1 MINFKKFNFKNFI
14 RLDLR
19 WKLKRIGKH
28 LGLNIYPKF
37 FIWKGFKG
45 LYSKFIFNIIFLSL
59 ALKKKN
65 QIFEEIIRITE
76 NYSDKNFLISPPSSG
91 SNYLR
96 GILSSYCEIYFK
108 IGNGVPKFDSL
119 TNKWVY
125 SFTPV
130 KRDTLFHHVNHQH
143 MKEKFREKFLSDTEF
158 KKKMIV
164 FSRYPFIECDLFK
177 IGNNKKVILIREPFS
192 WIVSRYTQFEKNLF
206 YKEGE
211 LNLKLIND
219 ELYRLNKFIKYWI
232 NQIKIKN
239 NKFIILKFEELVND
253 PNTNVLKI
261 LNFYNYD
268 TKDLQIIEKS
278 IHINSKEFALKNLD
292 VKFVGTRFTDP
303 IIAEKKSEKIKDYCN
318 EEIRR
323 LNLMNNYKELISIS
337 KN

>member
-1 MINFKKFNFKNFI
+1 MINFKKFNFKNFK

-37 FIWKGFKG
+37 FIWKGLKG
-45 LYSKFIFNIIFLSL
+45 LYSKFIFNIIFFSL

-65 QIFEEIIRITE
+65 QIFEEIISITE

-130 KRDTLFHHVNHQH
+130 KRDTLFHQINHQRI
-143 MKEKFREKFLSDTEF
+143 KEEFREKFLSDDEF

-177 IGNNKKVILIREPFS
+177 IENNKKVILIREPFS

-219 ELYRLNKFIKYWI
+219 ELYKLNKFIKYWI

-239 NKFIILKFEELVND
+239 DKFIILKFEELVND

-318 EEIRR
+318 EEIIR
-323 LNLMNNYKELISIS
+323 LNLMNNYNELISIS